1 MASATFQLKAVDE
14 TAQAFA
20 SVQNNMQRLQNSA
33 NNAGRA
39 LIKGLDVRG
48 SMHAV
53 AAAIGLNVD
62 AIANAIARLVTGT
75 SAEEEK
81 LSEKGL
87 SLMDTLESAR
97 KQNSLS
103 MLNDAQLMIRLDNE
117 RINLQNKMGKG
128 AGNLGTQSYNTSLEE
143 QIRLEQ
149 VLSQIQVIKVRKS
162 QEQLVISEAYGKV
175 LDDRRN
181 QQIELDS
188 VFGKNVDKEALLN
201 HLLKSREVF
210 LTQIDQIQKEEPR
223 NIAATTV
230 ANQNLIDVTKEIIPL
245 EQDRRKLG
253 MDAGQAIAQGFE
265 DAALSGKSLRE
276 VLKGVAQDLLRLVFQ
291 KTVTAP
297 LAGIIG
303 NFLAGARAEGGP
315 VGAGQPYMVGERGPE
330 LFVPSS
336 SGSIIPNGS
345 RGGSMGGY
353 SVNITYNIASG
364 VSRSELVPILESE
377 RKRLKSE
384 IPDMVRRGGSY
395 RSAFA

>member
-128 AGNLGTQSYNTSLEE
+128 AGNLGTESYNTSLEE

-162 QEQLVISEAYGKV
+162 QEQLVISEASFG
-175 LDDRRN
+175 R
-181 QQIELDS
+181 IEK
-188 VFGKNVDKEALLN
+188 FI
-201 HLLKSREVF
+201 F
-210 LTQIDQIQKEEPR
+210 
-223 NIAATTV
+223 
-230 ANQNLIDVTKEIIPL
+230 
-245 EQDRRKLG
+245 
-253 MDAGQAIAQGFE
+253 F
-265 DAALSGKSLRE
+265 
-276 VLKGVAQDLLRLVFQ
+276 
-291 KTVTAP
+291 
-297 LAGIIG
+297 
-303 NFLAGARAEGGP
+303 AEMFSDH
-315 VGAGQPYMVGERGPE
+315 V
-330 LFVPSS
+330 
-336 SGSIIPNGS
+336 
-345 RGGSMGGY
+345 
-353 SVNITYNIASG
+353 
-364 VSRSELVPILESE
+364 RSHF
-377 RKRLKSE
+377 RQWQ
-384 IPDMVRRGGSY
+384 
-395 RSAFA
+395 